1 MQFFKFLWKVESFYL
16 VTEWHAICNHREIF
30 FTSWTFCQDV
40 NSLNKNSVQFISHHL
55 NKPNL
60 ESLLKQYYLTT
71 VTLCVHVWWM
81 NGVIQCDKNKY
92 IYTSTNWFIFFFF
105 GYKNVSF
112 WIFDQNFDWQYIHSL
127 WRYCMSYY
135 LWELIGG
142 RYPTFI

>member
-92 IYTSTNWFIFFFF
+92 IYTSTNWFIFFLVTRMFLF
-105 GYKNVSF
+105 GFLTKILIDST
-112 WIFDQNFDWQYIHSL
+112 YIPS
-127 WRYCMSYY
+127 
-135 LWELIGG
+135 GG
-142 RYPTFI
+142 TVWAITFEN

>member
-16 VTEWHAICNHREIF
+16 VTEWHAICNHRKIF

-92 IYTSTNWFIFFFF
+92 IYTSTNWFIFFLVTRMFLF
-105 GYKNVSF
+105 GFLTKILIDST
-112 WIFDQNFDWQYIHSL
+112 YIPSGGTV
-127 WRYCMSYY
+127 WAN

>member
-16 VTEWHAICNHREIF
+16 VTEWHAICNHRKIF

-71 VTLCVHVWWM
+71 VTLCVRVWWM

-92 IYTSTNWFIFFFF
+92 IYTSTNWFIFFLVTRMFLF
-105 GYKNVSF
+105 GFLTKILIDST
-112 WIFDQNFDWQYIHSL
+112 YIPS
-127 WRYCMSYY
+127 
-135 LWELIGG
+135 GG
-142 RYPTFI
+142 TVWAITFEN